1 VELRHSWAI
10 GIRSPA
16 HACCNQASI
25 LYAYCVELAIVDLN
39 LPRSGLVQQ
48 RHAADAH
55 PSVPHILNGSC
66 APLMPGVGKMQTA
79 VSPSHR
85 PEHVRRDSEAICSPM
100 AGTDAMLNIQ

>member
-1 VELRHSWAI
+1 WAI

-48 RHAADAH
+48 PDAEDGARDD
-55 PSVPHILNGSC
+55 SLAHIL
-66 APLMPGVGKMQTA
+66 A
-79 VSPSHR
+79 R
-85 PEHVRRDSEAICSPM
+85 F
-100 AGTDAMLNIQ
+100 